1 MNCISELIY
10 DGLIG
15 HARNLRILECQIR
28 QGYFR
33 WNTYIYHLCLF
44 SSFSLFMFRLV
55 LLSILNI
62 FKYNSEFFFF
72 WRNELTNDPF
82 HSPCVSVMHPWI
94 SIPLK
99 NTCQKVSWLWIWSIW
114 AVCHLHLVNLTL
126 QCTEEAHRPVDCGT
140 VAKWILKNSAESE
153 NMNWYGIHELSI
165 AK

>member
-1 MNCISELIY
+1 
-10 DGLIG
+10 
-15 HARNLRILECQIR
+15 
-28 QGYFR
+28 
-33 WNTYIYHLCLF
+33 
-44 SSFSLFMFRLV
+44 
-55 LLSILNI
+55 
-62 FKYNSEFFFF
+62 
-72 WRNELTNDPF
+72 
-82 HSPCVSVMHPWI
+82 MHPWI

-114 AVCHLHLVNLTL
+114 ALWHLHLVNLTL